1 MVCNS
6 TAFSGGRLGGITVQG
21 KPPPRK
27 RRRVARRRVDKS
39 AIKLQREAERSKFI
53 DSNPSFSIVGKQL
66 VCPDSVISQ
75 ICSNAKYIS
84 VLDDMD
90 LFFLRHELKE
100 PFFRVVVNLS
110 HT

>member
-1 MVCNS
+1 M
-6 TAFSGGRLGGITVQG
+6 
-21 KPPPRK
+21 
-27 RRRVARRRVDKS
+27 DKS
-39 AIKLQREAERSKFI
+39 AIKLQLEAERSKFI

-100 PFFRVVVNLS
+100 P
-110 HT
+110 